1 MTDTLDES
9 LPPPSLDPPPLPP
22 PVLDPLPA
30 PVLPSP
36 VVAPTAKELPTP
48 VVAPAPVE
56 APTRALAPAPVL
68 ERADTTDTS
77 RVANPEEIV
86 LDLERL
92 RWRRAIIVGLLA
104 YFVSRLC
111 VLGGAIIRASQ
122 VTIDAREDGEAEES
136 AIRLIS
142 GVFTSWDGRW
152 YLELVRNGYPDRIP
166 ENITY
171 FQTEARAA
179 FFPMYPGAVRVV
191 DTVLPGGDTLA
202 ALSLNFVLGGIAV
215 VLVGLLARRVFSASV
230 AARAMV
236 LFAVFPGSFVLS
248 FAYSEALFIVFA
260 ASCLLLLH
268 DEQWLLAG
276 LAAALA
282 TATRPNGVAIF
293 LACVVASAIAIKT
306 KGQWS
311 SLISVLLAPLG
322 FIGFQLYVD
331 DVAGERGAWFRVQ
344 TEAWSEGT
352 SFGKTAV
359 ENTFSFVTSPFD
371 STADALTVLSLGAL
385 AVMIYAAWRR
395 RLPLPWVAFS
405 AAIIAL
411 MLIPET
417 VTARPR
423 FVFTAFPLFIAV
435 AAWWPQPGRR
445 SKRPSGPEV
454 ESGDD
459 ALSWER
465 QSWNFVVIACGA
477 GLAILTNLY
486 GVFGAI
492 P

>member
-9 LPPPSLDPPPLPP
+9 PPPPADDADPTPAPATSGDATSSPASEV
-22 PVLDPLPA
+22 VLD
-30 PVLPSP
+30 V
-36 VVAPTAKELPTP
+36 
-48 VVAPAPVE
+48 
-56 APTRALAPAPVL
+56 
-68 ERADTTDTS
+68 
-77 RVANPEEIV
+77 
-86 LDLERL
+86 ERL
-92 RWRRAIIVGLLA
+92 RWRRALIVGLLA
-104 YFVSRLC
+104 YVVSRLC
-111 VLGGAIIRASQ
+111 VLGGAIVRASQ
-122 VTIDAREDGEAEES
+122 VTIDARQDGEPEES
-136 AIRLIS
+136 AVSLIT

-152 YLELVRNGYPDRIP
+152 YLELVREGYPDGIP
-166 ENITY
+166 ANITY
-171 FQTEARAA
+171 EQTEARAA
-179 FFPMYPGAVRVV
+179 FFPMYPGAVRVL
-191 DTVLPGGDTLA
+191 DSVLPGGDTAA
-202 ALSLNFVLGGIAV
+202 ALFLNFVLGGIAV

-260 ASCLLLLH
+260 ASCLLLLY

-282 TATRPNGVAIF
+282 TATRPNGVAIV
-293 LACVVASAIAIKT
+293 LACFVASAIAIKT
-306 KGQWS
+306 KRQWS
-311 SLISVLLAPLG
+311 SLLSVLLAPVG
-322 FIGFQLYVD
+322 FVGFQLYVD

-344 TEAWSEGT
+344 SEAWSEGT
-352 SFGKTAV
+352 SFGATAV
-359 ENTFSFVTSPFD
+359 ENTFSFITSPFD

-385 AVMIYAAWRR
+385 ALMAFAARKK

-405 AAIIAL
+405 VVIVAL

-445 SKRPSGPEV
+445 SDTAGDV
-454 ESGDD
+454 EIEIGDD

-465 QSWNFVVIACGA
+465 QSWNFVLVVCGA
-477 GLAILTNLY
+477 GLAILTNMY

>member
-1 MTDTLDES
+1 MTDILDES
-9 LPPPSLDPPPLPP
+9 LPPPPD
-22 PVLDPLPA
+22 DAEPLPA
-30 PVLPSP
+30 PALP
-36 VVAPTAKELPTP
+36 
-48 VVAPAPVE
+48 APALPV
-56 APTRALAPAPVL
+56 PVSDTALTV
-68 ERADTTDTS
+68 TDE
-77 RVANPEEIV
+77 VVVDIEE
-86 LDLERL
+86 L
-92 RWRRAIIVGLLA
+92 RWRRAVIVGLLA

-111 VLGGAIIRASQ
+111 VLGGAIVRASQ
-122 VTIDAREDGEAEES
+122 VTIDARKEGEPEES
-136 AIRLIS
+136 AVDLIT

-152 YLELVRNGYPDRIP
+152 YLELVRTGYPDSIP
-166 ENITY
+166 ANITY
-171 FQTEARAA
+171 EQTEARAA

-191 DTVLPGGDTLA
+191 DSVFPGGDTFA
-202 ALSLNFVLGGIAV
+202 ALFLNFVLGAIAV
-215 VLVGLLARRVFSASV
+215 VLVGLLARRVFSSSV

-260 ASCLLLLH
+260 ASCLVLLY

-282 TATRPNGVAIF
+282 TATRPNGVAIVF
-293 LACVVASAIAIKT
+293 ACLVAAAIAIKT
-306 KGQWS
+306 RRQWS
-311 SLISVLLAPLG
+311 SLLSVLLAPLG

-344 TEAWSEGT
+344 TEAWAEGT
-352 SFGKTAV
+352 SFGATAV
-359 ENTFSFVTSPFD
+359 ENTFSFITSPFD

-385 AVMIYAAWRR
+385 AVMAFAAWKK
-395 RLPLPWVAFS
+395 RLPLPWVAYS
-405 AAIIAL
+405 VIIVAL

-435 AAWWPQPGRR
+435 AAWWPQPRRR
-445 SKRPSGPEV
+445 SGRGAGV
-454 ESGDD
+454 ELDLGDD

-465 QSWNFVVIACGA
+465 QSWNFVLVICGA
-477 GLAILTNLY
+477 GLGILTNLY
-486 GVFGAI
+486 AVFGAI